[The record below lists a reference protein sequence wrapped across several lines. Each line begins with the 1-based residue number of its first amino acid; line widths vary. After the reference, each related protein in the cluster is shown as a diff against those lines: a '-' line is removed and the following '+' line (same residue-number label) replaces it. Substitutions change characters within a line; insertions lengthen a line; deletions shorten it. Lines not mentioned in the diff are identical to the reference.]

1 MIDKSKQQTSE
12 EFSSDTQRQGEQN
25 LFLGAKRALIGGIL
39 AGGIALAGQWY
50 IGQIYSGAEARRL
63 LEAIVPS
70 ARSVGTSVVTASGTI
85 LALMLTML
93 SLTNQVKTNFDTIF
107 FKRIERIGL
116 LSTIAL
122 AAGLLL
128 LLILSIPLQ
137 ESEKV
142 PGSWYTTIY
151 YILIVLTAGLVGL
164 MISVVLMLLNAM
176 KSLLSVL
183 RPGKNKGEKA

>member
-1 MIDKSKQQTSE
+1 
-12 EFSSDTQRQGEQN
+12 
-25 LFLGAKRALIGGIL
+25 
-39 AGGIALAGQWY
+39 
-50 IGQIYSGAEARRL
+50 
-63 LEAIVPS
+63 
-70 ARSVGTSVVTASGTI
+70 
-85 LALMLTML
+85 ML

-183 RPGKNKGEKA
+183 RPGKNKGEKV